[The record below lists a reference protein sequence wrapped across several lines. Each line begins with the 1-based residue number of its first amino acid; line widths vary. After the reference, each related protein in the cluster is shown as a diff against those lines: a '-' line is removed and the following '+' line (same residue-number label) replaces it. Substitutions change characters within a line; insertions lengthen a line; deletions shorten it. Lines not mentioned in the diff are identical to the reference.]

1 MMFVIDSEM
10 FKKLNCRE
18 VSHHVF
24 EMLNDKGEV
33 IDTIKLT
40 YKEAHDEEGRY
51 YVVEQNK
58 YNKIMS
64 FVK

>member
-10 FKKLNCRE
+10 FKNINCRE
-18 VSHHVF
+18 VSHHVY
-24 EMLNDKGEV
+24 EILNNKGEIV
-33 IDTIKLT
+33 DTIKLT

-51 YVVEQNK
+51 YVVEQDK

-64 FVK
+64 YVK